1 MHCNLCTHLL
11 LFWYTYLI
19 LKLEV
24 LDDEVGDLEDDI
36 DIVGDIG
43 IGISDINVCLRFNM
57 GNGVCNDIEI
67 DIDVAFVCV
76 VVFVVVVVV
85 VIFVLIMSVGVFAIC
100 ILVFFVW
107 TFISFIVRL

>member
-36 DIVGDIG
+36 DIVGEPNPRKDDSCAPSNQQQG
-43 IGISDINVCLRFNM
+43 KLYLLNQSQF
-57 GNGVCNDIEI
+57 
-67 DIDVAFVCV
+67 
-76 VVFVVVVVV
+76 
-85 VIFVLIMSVGVFAIC
+85 S
-100 ILVFFVW
+100 
-107 TFISFIVRL
+107 